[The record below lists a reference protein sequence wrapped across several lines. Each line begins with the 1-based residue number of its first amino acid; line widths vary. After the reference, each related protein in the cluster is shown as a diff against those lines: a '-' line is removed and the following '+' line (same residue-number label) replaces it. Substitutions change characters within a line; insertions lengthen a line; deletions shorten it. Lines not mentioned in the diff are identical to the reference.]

1 MVYNVIKS
9 TESKQRNIS
18 VNLSSSWYKPFRT
31 RVKLLC
37 EELASRL
44 DIFPHHL
51 DLALD
56 ERLLSRIAKT

>member
-1 MVYNVIKS
+1 MPLVAAEV
-9 TESKQRNIS
+9 E
-18 VNLSSSWYKPFRT
+18 
-31 RVKLLC
+31 LLC

-44 DIFPHHL
+44 HILTDHL